1 MLKPSDLNCGDMQV
15 VAGISRPW
23 YRLTASDL
31 NMSRKTES
39 DLQSSFEITQK
50 AIEKAKK
57 K

>member
-15 VAGISRPW
+15 VAGISRPG

>member
-1 MLKPSDLNCGDMQV
+1 MLLPSDLNCGDIQV

>member
-15 VAGISRPW
+15 VAGISRLG

>member
-1 MLKPSDLNCGDMQV
+1 MLKLSDLNSCDMQV
-15 VAGISRPW
+15 VASMIHSGVRFN
-23 YRLTASDL
+23 ASVI
-31 NMSRKTES
+31 NMSRKTDS